1 MNRVKSVLDECKG
14 ISEIKNDELMSENYR
29 LVVEKVGQLMN
40 EEVSDDLVMDI
51 MKLQKLAHEVQN

>member
-1 MNRVKSVLDECKG
+1 MMVKSVLDECKG